1 MIKKSHLHNSITRR
15 TALAGIAA
23 GTCMTPEVF
32 AARRNRPRVAV
43 ILTELRFRS
52 HAYNIMENFIAP
64 FLFRGKLVDPGVEL
78 VSMYV
83 DQHPDGDMSADVSER
98 FQIPIL
104 DSIAETISNGNSL
117 TCDAILLIGEH
128 GTYPLNQRGQV
139 MYPRHQFLKECVDVF
154 AKCGSSVPVFN
165 DKHLSYQWYK
175 ASQMYQWSK
184 QFQFPMMAGSSV
196 PLAQQIT
203 PLNLKSGAP
212 IAESVSVHGG
222 GIESY
227 DFHALE
233 VLQSIVE
240 SRQGAETG
248 VATVQLLER
257 SAARGKLRDQ
267 TNTMKLLTKAMNA
280 ELSADFQ
287 PRTWPGRETPS
298 SRSPVPVRPNE
309 ILANLN
315 HALFI
320 GYKDGTSATVASI
333 GNDANRWNF
342 ACDVMGQPETQSTAY
357 YNGPW
362 GNRCLFKALSHS
374 IQQFFISG
382 RPVYPVE
389 RTLLVNAI
397 IEASLISKQRG
408 GLPTEARFLDV
419 RYGAPRWHKLR
430 ENGKSW
436 ELITGGTEQPFEF
449 SPGDAR
455 FL

>member
-1 MIKKSHLHNSITRR
+1 M
-15 TALAGIAA
+15 AGIAA
-23 GTCMTPEVF
+23 GTCIAPDLF
-32 AARRNRPRVAV
+32 AGRRNRPRVAV

-64 FLFRGKLVDPGVEL
+64 FLFRGKLVDPSVDL

-83 DQHPDGDMSADVSER
+83 DQHPDGDMSKVVSEK
-98 FQIPIL
+98 FQIPIY
-104 DSIAETISNGNSL
+104 DSIAETISSDNSL

-154 AKCGSSVPVFN
+154 AKCSSSVPVFN

-184 QFQFPMMAGSSV
+184 QLQFPMMAGSSV

-203 PLNLKSGAP
+203 PLNLKPGAP

-257 SAARGKLRDQ
+257 RSARGKLRDQ
-267 TNTMKLLTKAMNA
+267 VNTMKLLVEAMKAESN
-280 ELSADFQ
+280 ADFH
-287 PRTWPGRETPS
+287 PRSWPGREIPTSLP
-298 SRSPVPVRPNE
+298 PVPVTPNE

-315 HALFI
+315 HAIFV
-320 GYKDGTSATVASI
+320 GYKDGTSATVVSI
-333 GNDANRWNF
+333 GDDANRWNF
-342 ACDVMGQPETQSTAY
+342 ACDVMGNPETQSTAY

-397 IEASLISKQRG
+397 IEASLISKERG
-408 GLPTEARFLDV
+408 GLPTEAPFLDV
-419 RYGAPRWHKLR
+419 QYDAPRWHKLR

-436 ELITGGTEQPFEF
+436 EIITSSTEQPVEF
-449 SPGDAR
+449 SPGDSR

>member
-1 MIKKSHLHNSITRR
+1 M
-15 TALAGIAA
+15 
-23 GTCMTPEVF
+23 
-32 AARRNRPRVAV
+32 
-43 ILTELRFRS
+43 
-52 HAYNIMENFIAP
+52 
-64 FLFRGKLVDPGVEL
+64 DPGVDL

-83 DQHPDGDMSADVSER
+83 DQHPDGDMSKAVSEQ
-98 FQIPIL
+98 FKIPIA
-104 DSIAETISNGNSL
+104 DSITDAISNANGL
-117 TCDAILLIGEH
+117 TCDAVLLIGEH
-128 GTYPLNQRGQV
+128 GTYPLNARGQV

-154 AKCGSSVPVFN
+154 ERFGNSVPVFN
-165 DKHLSYQWYK
+165 DKHLSYQWFK
-175 ASQMYQWSK
+175 ASQMYQWSRK
-184 QFQFPMMAGSSV
+184 YRFQLMAGSSV

-203 PLNLKSGAP
+203 PLNLKPGSP

-240 SRQGAETG
+240 SRRGAETG

-267 TNTMKLLTKAMNA
+267 TNTMKLAVEAMTA
-280 ELSADFQ
+280 EKRAAFH

-298 SRSPVPVRPNE
+298 IGKSVPTTPSE

-315 HALFI
+315 HAIFI
-320 GYKDGTSATVASI
+320 GYKDGTTATVLAV
-333 GNDANRWNF
+333 GDDANRWNF
-342 ACDVMGQPETQSTAY
+342 ACDIAGEPQSLSTAY

-397 IEASLISKQRG
+397 IEGSLISKQRG
-408 GLPTEARFLDV
+408 GLPTEARFLEIK
-419 RYGAPRWHKLR
+419 YGAPRWEKYR

-436 ELITGGTEQPFEF
+436 EIITRDTQQPTEF
-449 SPGDAR
+449 SPGDLR
-455 FL
+455 FFS